1 VLIVIRHGQTASNAS
16 GLLLGRG
23 DPPLN
28 ELGRRQAEALAGI
41 AGVAG
46 AVTVVSSPLR
56 RCQETAGLLHRPV
69 RVDER
74 WIEIDYGDYEGTP
87 LGDVPAEVWAKW
99 RTEVSW
105 APPGGESLAAVGIR
119 VRAACEDLAEQAAH
133 SDVVVVSH
141 VSPIKAAVAWA
152 LGVGDAVAWRMFL
165 DVAAVCRIAV
175 GPLGPSLRS
184 YNETHHRPD
193 GSQEAR
199 T

>member
-1 VLIVIRHGQTASNAS
+1 VLIVIRHGQTAANAS

-46 AVTVVSSPLR
+46 AAAVVSSPLR
-56 RCQETAGLLHRPV
+56 RCQETAGLLRRPV
-69 RVDER
+69 QVDER
-74 WIEIDYGDYEGTP
+74 WVEMDYGEYEGMP
-87 LGDVPAEVWAKW
+87 LADIPTRVWATW
-99 RTEVSW
+99 RADPSW
-105 APPGGESLAAVGIR
+105 APQGGESLAAVGSR
-119 VRAACEDLAEQAAH
+119 VRAACDELADMAAH

-152 LGVGDAVAWRMFL
+152 LGVGDGVAWRMFL

-184 YNETHHRPD
+184 YNETLHGPV
-193 GSQEAR
+193 GSQEAG